1 MIQAALEKAPGAPK
15 GWWGHLFPEPGSLE
29 TKQNHPRFPWHISM
43 GRTLC
48 SLLTDEMRFLLFS
61 QNWLLMATAHL
72 KPFDFFFFFASQKS
86 GLPFPGILTVWGCRY
101 KGREGG
107 LHL

>member
-72 KPFDFFFFFASQKS
+72 KPFDFFFFCIPEIGAPISWDFDRL
-86 GLPFPGILTVWGCRY
+86 GMPL
-101 KGREGG
+101 
-107 LHL
+107 